1 VAIQLRLR
9 LIHPHSARFTV
20 SNWKF
25 TTEAGGIITHPAT
38 PQHAGDLMNRLNSK
52 GGCKIRQPRMKAFA
66 LTVALGLLFGREN
79 AHAQDCCEALRKE
92 VKLRTVLATSPQVP
106 C

>member
-38 PQHAGDLMNRLNSK
+38 PEHAGDLINRLNSN

-66 LTVALGLLFGREN
+66 LTVARACYLAARMHMLKIVARRY
-79 AHAQDCCEALRKE
+79 AQK
-92 VKLRTVLATSPQVP
+92 SN
-106 C
+106 